1 MCTDGSTRHAACPA
15 CPRWHPVAVAVNG
28 HGGTAS
34 DGACGA
40 SVAPRPWAMTCVRA
54 ATMTASSAASASDAG
69 AGEDCG
75 GRIGGH

>member
-1 MCTDGSTRHAACPA
+1 MCADGGDGSPRHAACP
-15 CPRWHPVAVAVNG
+15 WHPVAVNG

-34 DGACGA
+34 DGAT
-40 SVAPRPWAMTCVRA
+40 RPWAMTCVRA

-69 AGEDCG
+69 AGEDSG